1 MDFVKEWTFGI
12 CITLIVCVV
21 ISLLLPS
28 GVTGKYGRAILSL
41 FIFVSFLIPFTD
53 GDISFAFPDMQI
65 SDVEEQQED
74 TYSSLISAKV
84 KSSLENAGYDGVNVD
99 CSVTLVDEEITIN
112 SLTVSIPDEYSK
124 DEVKSLIYDSLGLAA
139 EVYYIG
145 E

>member
-1 MDFVKEWTFGI
+1 MNFVKEWIFGTY
-12 CITLIVCVV
+12 ITLIVCVV

-28 GVTGKYGRAILSL
+28 GVIGKYGRVILSL

-65 SDVEEQQED
+65 SDVEEQEED